1 MLPRTALC
9 RMGFFLK
16 AEAIDLNKEMYKF
29 NVDFL
34 LLLISNSPSE
44 INYLHNALKTIVARK
59 YYITSKKL
67 NNISGDISV
76 LNLPDF
82 KPTKENLVT
91 VVRLIFLYN
100 EPVFEKLIIF
110 FKNDIVKQETIDE
123 ILSQI
128 NESAYIF
135 NDEYLAITRQ
145 YVAFNGFDISE
156 NKQEINPMVMVENIN
171 KALQGEAVD
180 NEFFLLALS
189 EILPQM
195 PIQFDIEEKNII
207 NFFNKR
213 ESTQKG
219 SILFTQKYNKNNDTL
234 SVLFTKDTINI
245 DSLYIIK
252 RSDGLLAYV
261 YK

>member
-1 MLPRTALC
+1 MLPRTVLC
-9 RMGFFLK
+9 RMGFFLN
-16 AEAIDLNKEMYKF
+16 AEAIDLNKEMYKS

-91 VVRLIFLYN
+91 VLRLIFLYN
-100 EPVFEKLIIF
+100 EPVYEKLIIF
-110 FKNDIVKQETIDE
+110 FKNEIVSQETIDE

-128 NESAYIF
+128 DESEYVY
-135 NDEYLAITRQ
+135 NDEFLAITRQ
-145 YVAFNGFDISE
+145 YVAFNGFNISE
-156 NKQEINPMVMVENIN
+156 NKQETNPILMVENIN
-171 KALQGEAVD
+171 KALQGEAVE

-195 PIQFDIEEKNII
+195 PIQFDIEDKNII

-213 ESTQKG
+213 EPTQKG
-219 SILFTQKYNKNNDTL
+219 SILFTSKYDKNIDNL
-234 SVLFTKDTINI
+234 SVLFSKDILKI

-252 RSDGLLAYV
+252 RNDGLFAYV

>member
-1 MLPRTALC
+1 
-9 RMGFFLK
+9 
-16 AEAIDLNKEMYKF
+16 
-29 NVDFL
+29 
-34 LLLISNSPSE
+34 
-44 INYLHNALKTIVARK
+44 
-59 YYITSKKL
+59 
-67 NNISGDISV
+67 V

-110 FKNDIVKQETIDE
+110 FKNDIVNQETIDE

-128 NESAYIF
+128 NESAYIY
-135 NDEYLAITRQ
+135 NDESLAMTRQ
-145 YVAFNGFDISE
+145 YVAFNGFDISQ
-156 NKQEINPMVMVENIN
+156 NKQEINTVVMVENIN

-195 PIQFDIEEKNII
+195 PIQFNIEEKNII

-213 ESTQKG
+213 ETTQKG
-219 SILFTQKYNKNNDTL
+219 SILFTSKYVKNIDNL
-234 SVLFTKDTINI
+234 SVLFSKDILNI

-252 RSDGLLAYV
+252 RSD
-261 YK
+261 